1 LPARKAVAATP
12 APAGEQPV
20 VADARRELVLRLK
33 RVEGQLRAVQRMI
46 EEGNDCDP
54 IAQQLAAARKALD
67 KAFFELMACAI
78 EHPEFSEAGE
88 DDAHRV
94 QRLTRTLARLA

>member
-1 LPARKAVAATP
+1 MPARRAAATKPSP
-12 APAGEQPV
+12 ADQQPV
-20 VADARRELVLRLK
+20 VVDARRALVLRLK

-54 IAQQLAAARKALD
+54 IAQQLTAARKALD

-78 EHPEFSEAGE
+78 EHPEFSDGSE
-88 DDAHRV
+88 DDAQRV

>member
-1 LPARKAVAATP
+1 MPARRTKAATP
-12 APAGEQPV
+12 PADDQPE

-46 EEGNDCDP
+46 EEGLDCDP

-78 EHPEFSEAGE
+78 EHPEFSETGE
-88 DDAHRV
+88 DDAQRV

>member
-1 LPARKAVAATP
+1 LPARRTRAATTP
-12 APAGEQPV
+12 ADDQPE

-46 EEGNDCDP
+46 EEGHDCDP

-78 EHPEFSEAGE
+78 EHPGFSEAGE
-88 DDAHRV
+88 DDAQRV

>member
-1 LPARKAVAATP
+1 LPARKA
-12 APAGEQPV
+12 AGK
-20 VADARRELVLRLK
+20 ADPGVDAARRELVLRLK

>member
-1 LPARKAVAATP
+1 MP
-12 APAGEQPV
+12 APKPSPPDTA
-20 VADARRELVLRLK
+20 AARRALVLRLK

-46 EEGNDCDP
+46 ETGDDCEP

-78 EHPEFSEAGE
+78 EHRGFSSGRENE
-88 DDAHRV
+88 DKRV
-94 QRLTRTLARLA
+94 QRLTRALARLG

>member
-1 LPARKAVAATP
+1 MPARKTTARGDDGAETS
-12 APAGEQPV
+12 
-20 VADARRELVLRLK
+20 RRELVLRLK

-46 EEGNDCDP
+46 EEGNECEP

-78 EHPEFSEAGE
+78 EHPEFSKTREN
-88 DDAHRV
+88 DAVRV
-94 QRLTRTLARLA
+94 RRLTRTLAKLG

>member
-1 LPARKAVAATP
+1 MPARKAPAAKRSP
-12 APAGEQPV
+12 SGEQPA

-46 EEGNDCDP
+46 EEGHDCDP

-78 EHPEFSEAGE
+78 EHPGFSDAGE
-88 DDAHRV
+88 DDAQRV